1 MTSTERII
9 HGKTTET
16 HGANHP
22 ANHPANAF
30 DRIEK

>member
-22 ANHPANAF
+22 ANAF